1 MKKQGKVYRVIL
13 AVIVAV
19 FSVVLVVGNILALG
33 VYNMTLD
40 SFFTKFNKSETAESE
55 TSQEDWNAVAKEV
68 ESEAVV
74 LLKNDDNT
82 LPLKDVTKVNLL
94 GYRSYNHV
102 YGGTGS
108 GATDSTN
115 AITLSDGLAADGITA
130 NPALTDSGI
139 YTTSF
144 TDDTEGMGLFSRFM
158 GAGFDL
164 TQEPE
169 ISAFAGDCSFDQLK
183 EYSDVA
189 IVTIGRIGGE
199 GSDLTSA
206 SAEQIDGAEHYLT
219 LSDSEKELLTEA
231 RDTFDKVIV
240 IVNS

>member
-144 TDDTEGMGLFSRFM
+144 TDDTEGMVHGSR
-158 GAGFDL
+158 
-164 TQEPE
+164 
-169 ISAFAGDCSFDQLK
+169 I
-183 EYSDVA
+183 
-189 IVTIGRIGGE
+189 
-199 GSDLTSA
+199 
-206 SAEQIDGAEHYLT
+206 
-219 LSDSEKELLTEA
+219 
-231 RDTFDKVIV
+231 
-240 IVNS
+240 